1 VRRLQDLPVQGKAVE
16 VHLRTTRWRCVNPSC
31 PRKTFAGRSAPA
43 VSAYARQTG
52 RAAELVRLVGHAA
65 GGRPAERLL
74 RRLGMPQG
82 DDRILR
88 HLKRH
93 AAAVPHSP
101 IRVAGI
107 DDWSWRR
114 GTRYGTVVV
123 DLDRPAV
130 VDVLPDR
137 LAATMTAWLQ
147 AHSSIEIVSRV
158 LSGLGPGSAIWLKRH
173 LAREEPVA

>member
-1 VRRLQDLPVQGKAVE
+1 MPGACSRCECPLPAI
-16 VHLRTTRWRCVNPSC
+16 C
-31 PRKTFAGRSAPA
+31 
-43 VSAYARQTG
+43 

-93 AAAVPHSP
+93 AAAVPHGP

-123 DLDRPAV
+123 DMVDAIQRAV
-130 VDVLPDR
+130 TIL
-137 LAATMTAWLQ
+137 
-147 AHSSIEIVSRV
+147 
-158 LSGLGPGSAIWLKRH
+158 
-173 LAREEPVA
+173 

>member
-1 VRRLQDLPVQGKAVE
+1 MPGACSRCECPLPAI
-16 VHLRTTRWRCVNPSC
+16 C
-31 PRKTFAGRSAPA
+31 
-43 VSAYARQTG
+43 

-93 AAAVPHSP
+93 AAAVPHGP

-123 DLDRPAV
+123 DIERRAV
-130 VDVLPDR
+130 VDVR
-137 LAATMTAWLQ
+137 
-147 AHSSIEIVSRV
+147 R
-158 LSGLGPGSAIWLKRH
+158 
-173 LAREEPVA
+173 